1 MNSNQLRE
9 SFLCFFEEHGH
20 TRVRSSSLVPA
31 DPTLLFTNAGMVQF
45 KDVFLGLDKRP
56 YKRAV
61 TSQKCM
67 RVAGKHN
74 DFETVG
80 RDLTHHT
87 FFEMLGN
94 FSFGDYF
101 KADAIPFAWEYL
113 TQTLGLA
120 PERLH
125 PTVYLDD
132 DEAANIWSQVK
143 GIPAS
148 QVVRLGEKDNF
159 WAMGDTG
166 PCGPCSEIIYDRT
179 GQCLRDGADCD
190 LTCECGRWIELWNLV
205 FMQFNRDAQG
215 VMTPLPRP
223 SIDTGA
229 GLERILALLQ
239 DTDSDYD
246 TDRFGPILRV
256 VEELRGAPYVETAP
270 EGFSYRVIADHSRAT
285 AFLIADGVL
294 PANEGHGYV
303 LRRVLRRAV
312 RHGHLLGIHEPFMA
326 QTVAAVAEVMGA
338 AYPELVNR
346 ADFIRR
352 VVIQEEERFLQTL
365 DAGTERLQTLFA
377 DLEKRGA
384 KVIPGREAFKLYDT
398 FGFPLDITK
407 DMAEERG
414 LTVDEAAYHEAMAE
428 QQRRARAAQRFDLD
442 ELTERYRALNLPA
455 TEFLGY
461 DALEAQ
467 GTVLAI
473 VRRGQAVHEAAVGDE
488 VEIVLDRTP
497 FYGEAGGQVGDTGHF
512 ASPLGHVEIVDAQK
526 PLPDLIVHR
535 GRVTSGAL
543 QVGQS
548 VQAIVTEGRRLDIAR
563 NHTATHLL
571 QKALQEVLGP
581 HAQQRGSLV
590 APDRLRFD
598 FTHLEPL
605 TPDEIIAVE
614 RRVNA
619 IVRENRPVTATITT
633 YADAVARGAM
643 ALFGEKYG
651 EQVRLVEVAGY
662 SRELCGGTH
671 LHHTGQIGLFHIVS
685 EGSVGAG
692 LRRIEAVTGR
702 GAEEWVRGQAT
713 SLEVVAA
720 ALETTPEQ
728 AADRVRALLAELR
741 QARKEIESLQR
752 KLARRDVEA
761 LVGQAQEVNGLHVLA
776 ARVEAAD
783 ADAMREM
790 TDWLRDKLGS
800 AVVVLGA
807 VVNDQ
812 PLLIAAATPDAVG
825 RGIHAGRLIS
835 QVAQAVGGRGGGR
848 PDMAQAGGKDARRL
862 NEALAQV
869 TEWLSS
875 QLHVG

>member
-1 MNSNQLRE
+1 MNSNEFRE
-9 SFLCFFEEHGH
+9 SFLRFFEEHGH

-56 YKRAV
+56 YRRAV
-61 TSQKCM
+61 TAQKCM

-101 KADAIPFAWEYL
+101 KAEAIPFAWEYL
-113 TQTLGLA
+113 TRTLGL
-120 PERLH
+120 PPDRLY
-125 PTVYLDD
+125 PTVYTDD
-132 DEAANIWSQVK
+132 DEAATIWSKVK
-143 GIPAS
+143 GIPES
-148 QVVRLGEKDNF
+148 QVMRLGEKDNF

-166 PCGPCSEIIYDRT
+166 PCGPCSEIVYDR
-179 GQCLRDGADCD
+179 GGPCRWGKGDCD
-190 LTCECGRWIELWNLV
+190 LTCECGRWVELWNLV

-215 VMTPLPRP
+215 LMTPLPRP

-239 DTDSDYD
+239 DTASDYN
-246 TDRFGPILRV
+246 TDLFMPILRV

-294 PANEGHGYV
+294 PSNEGHGYV

-312 RHGHLLGIHEPFMA
+312 RHGHLLGLREPFMA
-326 QTVAAVAEVMGA
+326 QTVAAVAQVMGR
-338 AYPELVNR
+338 AYPELVER

-352 VVIQEEERFLQTL
+352 VVLQEEERFWQTL
-365 DAGTERLQTLFA
+365 EAGTERLQALFA
-377 DLEKRGA
+377 DLEARGER
-384 KVIPGREAFKLYDT
+384 VIPGREAFRLYDT

-407 DMAEERG
+407 DMAGERG
-414 LTVDEAAYHEAMAE
+414 LTVDEDAYQEAMAE

-442 ELTERYRALNLPA
+442 ELTERYRALALPA
-455 TEFLGY
+455 TVFLGY
-461 DALEAQ
+461 DTLEAS

-473 VRRGQAVHEAAVGDE
+473 VRRGQTVHQATTGDE
-488 VEIVLDRTP
+488 VEIVLDCTP
-497 FYGEAGGQVGDTGHF
+497 FYGEAGGQVGDTGTLTGP
-512 ASPLGHVEIVDAQK
+512 ALRVEIVDTQR
-526 PLPDLIVHR
+526 PLPGLIVHL
-535 GRVTSGAL
+535 GRVTEGVL
-543 QVGQS
+543 QVGQI
-548 VQAIVTEGRRLDIAR
+548 VQATVTEGRRLDIAR

-571 QKALQEVLGP
+571 HRALQEALGP

-590 APDRLRFD
+590 TPERLRFD
-598 FTHLEPL
+598 FTHLEPM
-605 TPDEIIAVE
+605 TPQEITAVE

-619 IVRENRPVTATITT
+619 VIRENRPVTATITT

-671 LHHTGQIGLFHIVS
+671 LHHTGQIGTFHIVS

-692 LRRIEAVTGR
+692 LRRIEALTGR
-702 GAEEWVRGQAT
+702 GAEEWLSRQRAT
-713 SLEVVAA
+713 LAAVAE
-720 ALETTPEQ
+720 ALETTPDQ
-728 AADRVRALLAELR
+728 AADKARALLAELR
-741 QARKEIESLQR
+741 QAHKEIETLQR
-752 KLARRDVEA
+752 RLARRDIEA
-761 LVGQAQEVNGLHVLA
+761 LVDQAQEVDGLRVLA
-776 ARVEAAD
+776 ARVEAAS

-790 TDWLRDKLGS
+790 TDWLRDRLGS

-807 VVNDQ
+807 VVNGQ
-812 PLLIAAATPDAVG
+812 ALLIAAATPDAVA
-825 RGIHAGRLIS
+825 RGIHAGRLIG
-835 QVAQAVGGRGGGR
+835 QIAQTVGGRGGGR
-848 PDMAQAGGKDARRL
+848 PAMAQAGGKDAARL

-869 TEWLSS
+869 AGLVAR
-875 QLHVG
+875 QLA